1 MERLRGHFW
10 PGNVRELE
18 NVLERAMHISQG
30 DLLDA
35 ECLPRLGRAEGVT
48 PAMRQGAVSID
59 EVEKVTIA
67 RTMEAMGGNVTRAAQ
82 VLRISRNTLY
92 NKIRRY
98 GL

>member
-1 MERLRGHFW
+1 
-10 PGNVRELE
+10 
-18 NVLERAMHISQG
+18 
-30 DLLDA
+30 
-35 ECLPRLGRAEGVT
+35 
-48 PAMRQGAVSID
+48 MRQGAVSID
-59 EVEKVTIA
+59 EVEKVAIA